1 MTVSLKCSFKCENYN
16 TLCRAEGSF
25 KFSECD
31 VEFLLSDLKKINFK
45 ADRLIFTK
53 VFNVKNQVL
62 RSFKNGALYKSKEL
76 IYHSASAEQ
85 VSNYINDLFS
95 GTNVNIKFEKSKLT
109 FQGVMSIENK
119 ERVQYEI
126 EADKTLL
133 FCLGLLELKDL
144 KGI

>member
-1 MTVSLKCSFKCENYN
+1 MAVSLKCCFKCENYN
-16 TLCRAEGSF
+16 TLCQAEGNF

-53 VFNVKNQVL
+53 IFNVKNQVL
-62 RSFKNGALYKSKEL
+62 RSYKNGTLYKSKKL
-76 IYHSASAEQ
+76 VYHSASAEQ
-85 VSNYINDLFS
+85 VSNYIKEIFS
-95 GTNVNIKFEKSKLT
+95 ETNVKISFEKSKLA